1 MSAHGHPDMSGRP
14 AGLLHVLETSMVEGV
29 GANPLIATMPS
40 GCQVDSNDDSGSRP
54 HDTRCLYRLP
64 LQSWSLAIYVDS
76 NAELAIP
83 QVWAMDLSLC
93 SVLMGSMAMPRS
105 SILYAWRYI
114 PDIFPTVKFLL

>member
-14 AGLLHVLETSMVEGV
+14 AGLLHVLETSVVERV

-64 LQSWSLAIYVDS
+64 LQSWSLAIYVVS

-93 SVLMGSMAMPRS
+93 SVPMGSMAMPRS
-105 SILYAWRYI
+105 SILYA
-114 PDIFPTVKFLL
+114 